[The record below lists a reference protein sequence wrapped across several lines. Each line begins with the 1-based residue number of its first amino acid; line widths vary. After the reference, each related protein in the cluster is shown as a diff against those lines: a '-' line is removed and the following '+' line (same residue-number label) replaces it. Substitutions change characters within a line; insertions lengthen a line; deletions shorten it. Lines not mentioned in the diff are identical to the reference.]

1 MDSIYIVTNTPLSAS
16 GNVSRLVD
24 ALFYYRYNF
33 GTNLYNDVSVRP
45 NLLIKY
51 GRTWEGELKKENDS
65 GYDYDSEDYIDVFL
79 MPDEEIHREDGPFP
93 VKFDSVSYYPV
104 LSLTCDNPMFMLE
117 FVLKLFSLNEDYHI
131 KTVYS
136 KLLSL
141 DDLINCY
148 LEEAENWGYLE

>member
-1 MDSIYIVTNTPLSAS
+1 MDSVYIVTNTPLSAS

-24 ALFYYRYNF
+24 ALFCYRYSF
-33 GTNLYNDVSVRP
+33 GTNLYDDVSVRP

-65 GYDYDSEDYIDVFL
+65 GYDYDSEDYIDIFL

-93 VKFDSVSYYPV
+93 VKHNNVSYYPIF
-104 LSLTCDNPMFMLE
+104 SLTCDNAMFMLE